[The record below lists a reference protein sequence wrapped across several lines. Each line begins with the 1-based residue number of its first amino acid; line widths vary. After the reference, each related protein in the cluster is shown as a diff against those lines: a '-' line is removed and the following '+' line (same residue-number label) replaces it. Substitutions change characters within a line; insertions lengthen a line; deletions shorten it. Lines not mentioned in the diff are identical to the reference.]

1 MIDGGEFLCTAKGT
15 EGVALSGKKGLY
27 QDGSLERPMLAPKGQ
42 YGEFDTVNLSG
53 KRTEY
58 KFITI

>member
-1 MIDGGEFLCTAKGT
+1 MLKARGT

-42 YGEFDTVNLSG
+42 YGLFRQSLRQKDRVCNNNYYL
-53 KRTEY
+53 
-58 KFITI
+58 